1 MNRDIIKLLRSRLR
15 KDRIE
20 KSEDS
25 KIEVRVDFIF
35 LDREM
40 RLQKLI
46 NERNLRIRDRSR
58 GSGSRK
64 IRRGV
69 LNSRFT
75 RRKLQEGS
83 SSRSMYNR
91 VRSRS
96 RGMINMEGRGRG
108 RGRSR
113 GGGGR
118 IKRRGKGRIRRG
130 RRVIANFPDEIRGM
144 CVEEIGED
152 EEEGLDF
159 VDKQT
164 DEEGVVNFREDNEK
178 VQDQGAI
185 IILLVRMK
193 EKMK

>member
-1 MNRDIIKLLRSRLR
+1 MKEGGKGKGGGERGKRKEKRGERKEERGKRERGKREEREGRKTNIIEANKMNRDIIKLLRSRLR

-83 SSRSMYNR
+83 SSSSMYNG

-96 RGMINMEGRGRG
+96 RGMINMEGRGSG

-113 GGGGR
+113 G
-118 IKRRGKGRIRRG
+118 
-130 RRVIANFPDEIRGM
+130 
-144 CVEEIGED
+144 
-152 EEEGLDF
+152 
-159 VDKQT
+159 
-164 DEEGVVNFREDNEK
+164 
-178 VQDQGAI
+178 
-185 IILLVRMK
+185 
-193 EKMK
+193 